1 MAAGAGAGGGLRF
14 GAILG
19 ATESPT
25 CGDHWVSHVS
35 DSMTP
40 RLHRAMSLN
49 LSPRVRGNQ
58 KNRINGIGLK
68 NQFSMAQCS
77 PLAFQWHIENFL
89 FNFRDESNEHNYTM
103 ISNVMLQ

>member
-35 DSMTP
+35 DSMAP
-40 RLHRAMSLN
+40 RLAPSNVTESEFAGQRE
-49 LSPRVRGNQ
+49 P